1 MGNKDKNHLNER
13 ILNLTLEI
21 IHLLTGEDYI
31 VMKKSGDGVPQSCT
45 DCMLEGSCRLHPP
58 TVSHPSRSV
67 IQKENAKKILDL
79 ISNIIHLLTGEVAI
93 RCEDVS
99 IYFSMEEWEYLKGNK
114 TLYREVIKENHRQI
128 HPLGE

>member
-1 MGNKDKNHLNER
+1 MEKAKSNLDER
-13 ILNLTLEI
+13 ILSITLQI
-21 IHLLTGEDYI
+21 IHLLTGEP
-31 VMKKSGDGVPQSCT
+31 GDGVPQSCT

-67 IQKENAKKILDL
+67 IQKENDKKILDL

-99 IYFSMEEWEYLKGNK
+99 IYLTLEEWEYLKGNE
-114 TLYREVIKENHRQI
+114 TLYREVMEENPQI
-128 HPLGE
+128 HFALGK